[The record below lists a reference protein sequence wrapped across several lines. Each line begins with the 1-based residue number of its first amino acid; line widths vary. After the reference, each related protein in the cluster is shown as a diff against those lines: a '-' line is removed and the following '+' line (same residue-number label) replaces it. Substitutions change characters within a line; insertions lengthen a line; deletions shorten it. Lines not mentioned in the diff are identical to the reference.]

1 MPLPTAR
8 PASGS
13 FLGPS
18 TTISSSGPTWK
29 GISPPHRGVEVLH
42 LVHRQR
48 VDAAGEV
55 LPAVVGHD
63 EDDVALVE
71 LAGDPHRHRRDG
83 PGRNAGEDALVVEQ
97 LAGPDDRVAVGDE
110 DLAVQD
116 RDV

>member
-18 TTISSSGPTWK
+18 TISAMPRTTISSSGPTWK

-71 LAGDPHRHRRDG
+71 LTGDPHRHRRDG
-83 PGRNAGEDALVVEQ
+83 PGRDAGEDALLVEQ
-97 LAGPDDRVAVGDE
+97 L
-110 DLAVQD
+110 
-116 RDV
+116 